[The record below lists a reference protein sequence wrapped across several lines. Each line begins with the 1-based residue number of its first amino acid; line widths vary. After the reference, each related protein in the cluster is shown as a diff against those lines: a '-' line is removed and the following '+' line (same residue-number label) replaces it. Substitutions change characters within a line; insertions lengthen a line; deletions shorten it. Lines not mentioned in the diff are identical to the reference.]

1 MTAVGE
7 GDKLLGCG
15 GLVGII
21 VILLVIGLIFGD
33 DTETDEGA
41 PPPTTV
47 FVSETLEILTASYS
61 WGPSDDSEALQAVLG
76 VPVDG
81 WYGVETRAAHLAEL
95 GKRGLTV
102 GNVPSRLLENNS
114 QACLSVGGD
123 PIGKTNVELQ
133 CFVRVPSQDIFFGDF
148 GWRSHARS
156 AFSDEKLLSRSE
168 VDLGARSVGL
178 IFIRRAVQLHCCGAP
193 FDIDKFRIE
202 IKNSGRLPAHYFMT
216 VHFSLYTTNW
226 AGDDPFADV
235 HYCTAT
241 AIGPGTTEIVTF
253 RRMDRPATAVIKVR
267 GYGAAVE
274 REPYSI
280 TPAEMVRAWTQ
291 YKLDDS
297 AQWNLAGW
305 AEGVAAHP
313 DGRGLA
319 FQNFNAYLKE
329 IHKIYLPEGRDRDP
343 CSRPLDSRVR
353 ELFDYYRPETEF
365 AAWMAEA
372 DGMTFSSP

>member
-61 WGPSDDSEALQAVLG
+61 WGPSDDTKALQAVLG

-102 GNVPSRLLENNS
+102 GNVPAGPLENDPT
-114 QACLSVGGD
+114 ACLSVRGD
-123 PIGKTNVELQ
+123 LTGKTNAELQ
-133 CFVRVPSQDIFFGDF
+133 CFIRVPSHEFSFD
-148 GWRSHARS
+148 SLARRRD
-156 AFSDEKLLSRSE
+156 ARLGFDDEDLLSRSE
-168 VDLGARSVGL
+168 LDLGARSVGL

-216 VHFSLYTTNW
+216 VRFHLYTTNW

-253 RRMDRPATAVIKVR
+253 RRMDRPATAVIKVQ
-267 GYGAAVE
+267 GYDAAVDGE
-274 REPYSI
+274 TYSI

-297 AQWNLAGW
+297 AHPNLAGW
-305 AEGVAAHP
+305 AEGAAVHSK
-313 DGRGLA
+313 GRGMA
-319 FQNFNAYLKE
+319 FQNFNSYLKE
-329 IHKIYLPEGRDRDP
+329 IQKIYLPEGRDRDP
-343 CSRPLDSRVR
+343 CSRPLDSF
-353 ELFDYYRPETEF
+353 LHWSSDYYPPGIRFKE
-365 AAWMAEA
+365 WVAEA
-372 DGMTFSSP
+372 DGITFISP